1 MEFDCVLF
9 DQRELGQKQKR
20 EQLWELIFT
29 TTTTMSTTTR
39 TTTIEDDDNPY
50 QNQITLSTLS
60 SDEGRTI
67 AFSTAGD
74 PHGAP
79 VLFFYPAG
87 GSRRMLLT
95 LSDIA
100 VSASLKLICL
110 NRPGK
115 GSTST
120 SAAEEHNTPA
130 VASQHVDTACR
141 DAVHVLD
148 ELKISRVGLFFM
160 CAGTPFA
167 LAFACRFPERTTE
180 KLMGIASW
188 VLPADCDKTNT
199 LFRFG
204 ALYCPLWLL
213 SPLVGNS
220 IRSVDSSI

>member
-1 MEFDCVLF
+1 
-9 DQRELGQKQKR
+9 
-20 EQLWELIFT
+20 
-29 TTTTMSTTTR
+29 MSNTTR
-39 TTTIEDDDNPY
+39 TTTIENEDNPY

-60 SDEGRTI
+60 TDEGRTI

-95 LSDIA
+95 FSDIA

-115 GSTST
+115 GSTTST
-120 SAAEEHNTPA
+120 EEHTPA
-130 VASQHVDTACR
+130 AHVDTACH
-141 DAVHVLD
+141 DAVQVLD